1 MIYEILSGENKGLVI
16 TKPQDRKTMERLIE
30 KGLIRV
36 KEEKHERETKELKK
50 EVEETKPIKRRRRV
64 SNKR

>member
-1 MIYEILSGENKGLVI
+1 MLYEILSGENKGLVI